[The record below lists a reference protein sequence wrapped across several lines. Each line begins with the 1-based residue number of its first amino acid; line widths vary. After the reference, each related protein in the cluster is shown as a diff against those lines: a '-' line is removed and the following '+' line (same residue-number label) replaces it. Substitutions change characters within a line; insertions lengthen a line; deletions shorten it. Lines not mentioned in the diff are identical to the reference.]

1 MTAPRAEPPRHPL
14 VYDSVLDLIG
24 DTPLVK
30 IDDFVTAPRPRP
42 RRGAP
47 EPRRG
52 AQLWGKL
59 ENANPA
65 GSVKD
70 RISQAM
76 IESAERDGR
85 LAPGGTVIEPT
96 SGNTGIGLALVCA
109 RRGYRCILTMPA
121 SMSLE
126 RRALLEALGAEVVL
140 TAEDAQ
146 MEGAIA
152 KAREIAASEPGSF
165 MPQQFDNEENP
176 RVHQRATG
184 REILHALGDLRLD
197 AFVAG
202 IGTGGTISG
211 VGRMLREERPGC
223 RIIGVEAE
231 SCATI
236 SRGERGPTKIQGW
249 AAGFVPRNYDPE
261 VPHEIRTV
269 GDDDAY
275 RAKVALA
282 QNHGLL
288 VGISSGGAVHVA
300 AEVARALPD
309 DGHVVVVLP
318 DTGERY
324 FSLDEYFAP

>member
-1 MTAPRAEPPRHPL
+1 MTASAEGLPQHPL
-14 VYDSVLDLIG
+14 VYESVLELIG
-24 DTPLVK
+24 DTPLVQ
-30 IDDFVTAPRPRP
+30 IVNFTSSPLARPRAAAAPRV
-42 RRGAP
+42 
-47 EPRRG
+47 G

-70 RISQAM
+70 RISLAM
-76 IESAERDGR
+76 IERAEREGR

-109 RRGYRCILTMPA
+109 RRGYRCVLTMPA

-126 RRALLEALGAEVVL
+126 RRALLEALGAQIVL
-140 TAEDAQ
+140 TDEEAQ
-146 MEGAIA
+146 MAGAIA
-152 KAREIAASEPGSF
+152 KAHELAAELPNSF
-165 MPQQFDNEENP
+165 MPQQFDNDENP
-176 RVHQRATG
+176 RVHYQTTA
-184 REILHALGDLRLD
+184 REILHALGPLRLD

-211 VGRMLREERPGC
+211 VGRVLREERPGC

-236 SRGERGPTKIQGW
+236 TRGERGPTKIQGW
-249 AAGFVPRNYDPE
+249 GAGFVPKNYAPE
-261 VPHEIRTV
+261 IPHEVLTV

-282 QNHGLL
+282 KNHGLL
-288 VGISSGGAVHVA
+288 LGISSGAAVHVA
-300 AEVARALPD
+300 AHIARALPE
-309 DGHVVVVLP
+309 DGNVVVVLP

-324 FSLDEYFAP
+324 FSLDEYFER